1 MIFCEGLRTDSV
13 RRPSQYDPFMARTPT
28 LTHWGAYEIETE
40 DGRITEVHP
49 YPGDPDPSP
58 IGRSMRA
65 HDHPLRVRRPA
76 VRRSWLE
83 GGPGTDTHLRGV
95 EPFVQV
101 SWDHALEL
109 AAAEIDR
116 VRTQHGN
123 QAIYSGSYG
132 WASAGRFH
140 HAQSQL
146 HRFMA
151 TIGGSTTKVNT
162 YSLAAAEV
170 IVPHVLGHSYDEIQK
185 AHTSWPVI
193 ARHSRLF
200 VAFGGVPWKNSQ
212 VESGGQGR
220 HLLSTYLEACREAGV
235 RFVNVGPIRSDLPG
249 VEWWPIRPNTD
260 VALMLALMHELV
272 RLDLADEEFLDR
284 YTVGWDRL
292 RSYLLG
298 EPDGVAKD
306 PRWAATICDLDPA
319 PVTRLAEDLASQRS
333 LVNTAWSLQRADHG
347 EQPFWAVIALAA
359 ALGQIGLPGGGFGL
373 GYGAVGSV
381 GNGVSRVRLPSVPR
395 PPDPTPEFIP
405 VARVTDMLEQ
415 PGGTYLY
422 DTATRTYPDIRLI
435 YWAGGNPFHH
445 HQDLG
450 RLARAWR
457 KPDTVI
463 VNEPWWTPTAR
474 RADIV
479 FPVSLPLERNDIGGA
494 SVDDH
499 LFAMHRAVEPLAEA
513 RSDHEVFAGLAE
525 RLGVGVEF
533 TGGRSEPEWIRFMYE
548 QFRERDP
555 SAPPFDEFWQH
566 GHHRRPPTPETELV
580 LLAEYRHDPDAHPL
594 PTPSGRIE
602 LWSAEIDR
610 AAPAGCKAHP
620 AWFEPAEWL
629 GGAAV
634 DELHLIS
641 NQPRTRLHSQ
651 WDMGEVSQDAKVEG
665 LEPIRLHPS
674 DATERGLR
682 DGSVARVWNHRG
694 STLAGVR
701 IDDAVR
707 PGVAELA
714 TGAWYDPL
722 DPADPDSLDV
732 AGNPNVLTRDS
743 GTSELAQG
751 PSAQT
756 CLVRIEPW
764 TGPVPPR
771 GVVQPPPL
779 DDHA

>member
-1 MIFCEGLRTDSV
+1 
-13 RRPSQYDPFMARTPT
+13 MARSPT
-28 LTHWGAYEIETE
+28 LTHWGAYEIEAE
-40 DGRITEVHP
+40 DGRITDVHP
-49 YPGDPDPSP
+49 FPGDPDPSP
-58 IGRSMRA
+58 IGLSMRA

-83 GGPGTDTHLRGV
+83 EGPGTDTHLRGA

-101 SWDHALEL
+101 SWDRALDL

-116 VRTQHGN
+116 VRTIHGN
-123 QAIYSGSYG
+123 RAIYSGSYG

-146 HRFMA
+146 RRFMA

-170 IVPHVLGHSYDEIQK
+170 IVPHVLGHSYDDIQD

-193 ARHSRLF
+193 VRNTKLF
-200 VAFGGVPWKNSQ
+200 VAFGGLPWKNSQ
-212 VESGGQGR
+212 IQSGGQGR
-220 HLLSTYLEACREAGV
+220 HLLTTYLEACREAGV
-235 RFVNVGPIRSDLPG
+235 RFVNVGPIRSDLPN

-272 RLDLADEEFLDR
+272 SLDLADEEFLHR
-284 YTVGWDRL
+284 YTVGWERL
-292 RSYLLG
+292 RDYLFG
-298 EPDGVAKD
+298 GGDGVAKD
-306 PRWAATICDLDPA
+306 PRWAAAICDLDPA
-319 PVTRLAEDLASQRS
+319 PITRLAEDLASQRS
-333 LVNTAWSLQRADHG
+333 MVNTAWSLQRADHG
-347 EQPFWAVIALAA
+347 EQPFWAVIALAS

-381 GNGVSRVRLPSVPR
+381 GNGVTRVPLPSVPV

-405 VARVTDMLEQ
+405 VARVTDTLDH
-415 PGGTYLY
+415 PRTPYAY
-422 DTATRTYPDIRLI
+422 DTTTRTYPNIRLI
-435 YWAGGNPFHH
+435 FWAGGNPFHH

-450 RLARAWR
+450 RLVRAWR

-463 VNEPWWTPTAR
+463 VNEPWWTATAR

-479 FPVSLPLERNDIGGA
+479 FPVTLPLERDDIGGA
-494 SVDDH
+494 PADDH
-499 LFAMHRAVEPLAEA
+499 IFAMHRALPPLAEA
-513 RSDHEVFAGLAE
+513 RSDHQVFAGLAM
-525 RLGVGVEF
+525 RLGVGPEF
-533 TGGRSEPEWIRFMYE
+533 TAGRSEQEWIRFMYE

-555 SAPPFDEFWQH
+555 KAPPFEEFWEQ
-566 GHHRRPPTPETELV
+566 GHHRQPSTPEAELV
-580 LLAEYRHDPDAHPL
+580 LLAEFHRDPVAHPL

-602 LWSAEIDR
+602 LWSAGIDR
-610 AAPAGCKAHP
+610 AAPAGCPPHP
-620 AWFEPAEWL
+620 AWLEPAEWL
-629 GGAAV
+629 GGAAD

-665 LEPIRLHPS
+665 LEPIRLHPAE
-674 DATERGLR
+674 ATARGLR

-694 STLAGVR
+694 ATLAGVR

-722 DPADPDSLDV
+722 DPADPNSLDV
-732 AGNPNVLTRDS
+732 AGNPNVLTRDA

-764 TGPVPPR
+764 TDPIPDR
-771 GVVQPPPL
+771 SVVQPPPL
-779 DDHA
+779 EDHA

>member
-1 MIFCEGLRTDSV
+1 
-13 RRPSQYDPFMARTPT
+13 MARSPT
-28 LTHWGAYEIETE
+28 LTHWGAYEIEAE
-40 DGRITEVHP
+40 DGRITDVHP
-49 YPGDPDPSP
+49 FPGDPDPSP
-58 IGRSMRA
+58 IGLSMRA

-83 GGPGTDTHLRGV
+83 EGPGTDTHLRGA

-101 SWDHALEL
+101 SWDRALDL

-116 VRTQHGN
+116 VRTIHGN
-123 QAIYSGSYG
+123 RAIYSGSYG

-146 HRFMA
+146 RRFMA

-170 IVPHVLGHSYDEIQK
+170 IVPHVLGHSYDDIQD

-193 ARHSRLF
+193 VRNTRLF
-200 VAFGGVPWKNSQ
+200 VAFGGLPWKNSQ
-212 VESGGQGR
+212 IQSGGQGR
-220 HLLSTYLEACREAGV
+220 HLLTTYLEACREAGV
-235 RFVNVGPIRSDLPG
+235 RFVNVGPIRSDLPN

-272 RLDLADEEFLDR
+272 SLDLADEEFLHR
-284 YTVGWDRL
+284 YTVGWERL
-292 RSYLLG
+292 RDYLFG
-298 EPDGVAKD
+298 GGDGVAKD
-306 PRWAATICDLDPA
+306 PRWAAAICDLDPA
-319 PVTRLAEDLASQRS
+319 PITRLAEDLASQRS
-333 LVNTAWSLQRADHG
+333 MVNTAWSLQRADHG
-347 EQPFWAVIALAA
+347 EQPFWAVIALAS

-381 GNGVSRVRLPSVPR
+381 GNGVTRVPLPSVPV

-405 VARVTDMLEQ
+405 VARVTDTLDH
-415 PGGTYLY
+415 PRTPYAY
-422 DTATRTYPDIRLI
+422 DTTTRTYPNIRLI
-435 YWAGGNPFHH
+435 FWAGGNPFHH

-450 RLARAWR
+450 RLVRAWR

-463 VNEPWWTPTAR
+463 VNEPWWTATAR

-479 FPVSLPLERNDIGGA
+479 FPVTLPLERDDIGGA
-494 SVDDH
+494 PADDH
-499 LFAMHRAVEPLAEA
+499 IFAMHRALPPLAEA
-513 RSDHEVFAGLAE
+513 RSDHQVFAGLAM
-525 RLGVGVEF
+525 RLGVGPEF
-533 TGGRSEPEWIRFMYE
+533 TAGRSEQEWIRFMYE

-555 SAPPFDEFWQH
+555 KAPPFEEFWEQ
-566 GHHRRPPTPETELV
+566 GHHRQPSTPEAELV
-580 LLAEYRHDPDAHPL
+580 LLAEFHRDPVAHPL

-610 AAPAGCKAHP
+610 AAPAGCPPHP
-620 AWFEPAEWL
+620 AWLEPAEWL
-629 GGAAV
+629 GGAAD

-665 LEPIRLHPS
+665 LEPIRLHPAE
-674 DATERGLR
+674 ATARGLR

-694 STLAGVR
+694 ATLAGVR

-722 DPADPDSLDV
+722 DPADPNSLDV
-732 AGNPNVLTRDS
+732 AGNPNVLTRDA

-764 TGPVPPR
+764 TDPIPDR
-771 GVVQPPPL
+771 SVVQPPPL
-779 DDHA
+779 EDHA

>member
-1 MIFCEGLRTDSV
+1 
-13 RRPSQYDPFMARTPT
+13 MARTPT
-28 LTHWGAYEIETE
+28 LTHWGAYEIEAE
-40 DGRITEVHP
+40 DGRITDVHP
-49 YPGDPDPSP
+49 FPGDPDPSP

-83 GGPGTDTHLRGV
+83 GGPGTDTHLRGA
-95 EPFVQV
+95 EPFVQL
-101 SWDHALEL
+101 SWDRALDL

-123 QAIYSGSYG
+123 RAIYSGSYG

-146 HRFMA
+146 RRFMS

-170 IVPHVLGHSYDEIQK
+170 IVPHVLGHSYDDIQD
-185 AHTSWPVI
+185 AHTSWPLI
-193 ARHSRLF
+193 AQNTKLF
-200 VAFGGVPWKNSQ
+200 VAFGGLPWKNSQ
-212 VESGGQGR
+212 IQSGGQGR
-220 HLLSTYLEACREAGV
+220 HLLTTHLEACREAGV
-235 RFVNVGPIRSDLPG
+235 RFVNVGPIRSDLPD

-272 RLDLADEEFLDR
+272 RLDLADEEFLHR
-284 YTVGWDRL
+284 YTVGWERL
-292 RSYLLG
+292 RDYLLG
-298 EPDGVAKD
+298 SGDTVAKD
-306 PRWAATICDLDPA
+306 PRWAAAICDLDPA
-319 PVTRLAEDLASQRS
+319 PISRLAEDLASQRS
-333 LVNTAWSLQRADHG
+333 MVNTAWSLQRADHG

-381 GNGVSRVRLPSVPR
+381 GNGVTRVPLPSVPV

-405 VARVTDMLEQ
+405 VARVTDMLEH
-415 PGGTYLY
+415 PLTPYAY
-422 DTATRTYPDIRLI
+422 DTTTRTYPDIHLI

-445 HQDLG
+445 HQDLS
-450 RLARAWR
+450 RLVRAWR

-463 VNEPWWTPTAR
+463 VNEPWWTATAR

-479 FPVSLPLERNDIGGA
+479 FPVTLPLERDDIGGA

-499 LFAMHRAVEPLAEA
+499 LFAMHLVLPPLAEA
-513 RSDHEVFAGLAE
+513 RSDHRVFAGLAE
-525 RLGVGVEF
+525 RLGVGPEF
-533 TGGRSEPEWIRFMYE
+533 TAGRSEEEWIRFMYE
-548 QFRERDP
+548 QFRHRDP
-555 SAPPFDEFWQH
+555 KAPTFREFWEQ
-566 GHHRRPPTPETELV
+566 GHHRQPPTPEAELV
-580 LLAEYRHDPDAHPL
+580 LLAEYRRDPEAHPL

-610 AAPAGCKAHP
+610 AAPAGCPPHP
-620 AWFEPAEWL
+620 AWLEPAEWL
-629 GGAAV
+629 GSAAD

-665 LEPIRLHPS
+665 LEPIRLHPA
-674 DATERGLR
+674 DAAERGLR

-694 STLAGVR
+694 ATLAGVR

-707 PGVAELA
+707 HGVAELA

-722 DPADPDSLDV
+722 EPTDPNSLDV
-732 AGNPNVLTRDS
+732 AGNPNVLTRDA

-764 TGPVPPR
+764 TEPIPDR
-771 GVVQPPPL
+771 SVVQPPPFE
-779 DDHA
+779 DHA